1 MLLAGAINHE
11 TRSSAMQRNHFFR
24 YLSGRGIRRGAYAY
38 PSGGGMARATR
49 TFPTVCR
56 GARKRTAMARMG
68 EQSSEL
74 FISALTLTASSF
86 TMANVPIANY

>member
-1 MLLAGAINHE
+1 MLLAGAINHQ

-24 YLSGRGIRRGAYAY
+24 YLSARGIRRGAYAY

-49 TFPTVCR
+49 SQPCA
-56 GARKRTAMARMG
+56 GGHEKRTAMARMA